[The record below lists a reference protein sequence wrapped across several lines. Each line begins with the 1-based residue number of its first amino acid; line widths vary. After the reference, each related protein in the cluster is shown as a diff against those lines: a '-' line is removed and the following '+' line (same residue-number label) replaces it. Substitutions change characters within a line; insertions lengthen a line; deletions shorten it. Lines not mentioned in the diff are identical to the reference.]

1 MASVSWQT
9 AARDSSLGTATAN
22 TLNALYRNVPVT
34 PESPSL
40 PTFIPT
46 ATTLVAA
53 GTSPPD
59 RESLEFMR
67 QITSGAQATAVSNF
81 HDSILAGPFSEASNG
96 EFTDIGL
103 WLGSGH
109 YQKGQ
114 EKAILGSLGLEEWT
128 RYARGRITTR
138 QFDVPAECDSGFSTA
153 YRNLKDVHCF
163 CVSSGGVTTA
173 CFLLGETHQQWCG
186 LASIAIVS
194 D

>member
-1 MASVSWQT
+1 MPKFSGGQVQSGCTLSRAGFVVGSAVQRHHTGNVTVTESQLEHLHSVLHPSMASVSWQT

-46 ATTLVAA
+46 ATTLVAG

-128 RYARGRITTR
+128 RYARGRVR
-138 QFDVPAECDSGFSTA
+138 MS
-153 YRNLKDVHCF
+153 N
-163 CVSSGGVTTA
+163 SS
-173 CFLLGETHQQWCG
+173 EW
-186 LASIAIVS
+186 
-194 D
+194 